1 MCTKDKISYLE
12 EEWRSLPLSPLDCI
26 STAKINNK
34 IQHKITTLDLLVETL
49 IREAKLAKNITSEQ
63 LFEIPYD
70 FLSLVNSDIINP
82 NVTSSETNN
91 RLWVAFGRWLGFEGK
106 IKRRQVRQHIRMK
119 WQNLQHALNLRN
131 NNLHLLSTLD
141 KLFQRAI

>member
-1 MCTKDKISYLE
+1 ME

-70 FLSLVNSDIINP
+70 FLSLVNFDIINP
-82 NVTSSETNN
+82 NVTSFETNN
-91 RLWVAFGRWLGFEGK
+91 RLWVAFGR
-106 IKRRQVRQHIRMK
+106 
-119 WQNLQHALNLRN
+119 
-131 NNLHLLSTLD
+131 
-141 KLFQRAI
+141 